1 MKKTY
6 LIPLLLIGAICL
18 AVVAAQTQPRPERPE
33 RPMRHAPPSPHGPQL
48 FEALELSAEQR
59 DQIKAIHRETA
70 KKKARKKADI
80 RIARLDLEALMD
92 QEKPDRKKIHDQI
105 KEIAALRAQMK
116 ILQVDQHLEIQ
127 QTLGPEQ
134 RERFKKM
141 NLKRHREPHPREPH
155 PREPHH

>member
-6 LIPLLLIGAICL
+6 LIPLLLIGSICL

-80 RIARLDLEALMD
+80 RIARVDLEALMD
-92 QEKPDRKKIHDQI
+92 QEQADRKKIHKQI

-116 ILQVDQHLEIQ
+116 ILQVDQDLDIQ

-134 RERFKKM
+134 RKRFKKM
-141 NLKRHREPHPREPH
+141 NLKRHREHHPRA
-155 PREPHH
+155 PHH